1 MIKYEHMN
9 NNSYKGEVTM
19 EKHVHIIDNEKIK
32 DIPHI
37 DDYVLD
43 EMAVLFK
50 MFSDPTRLKIMNLL
64 LYKELNVCE
73 IANLLNMT
81 HSAISHQLA
90 TLKVVNLVKS
100 RKNGKEVYYSLSD
113 NHIHSIIAI
122 GKEHVMEE

>member
-1 MIKYEHMN
+1 
-9 NNSYKGEVTM
+9 M

-32 DIPHI
+32 EIPQI
-37 DDYVLD
+37 DNFTID

-50 MFSDPTRLKIMNLL
+50 MFADSTRLKIMNLL

-73 IANLLNMT
+73 IASLLNMT

-90 TLKVVNLVKS
+90 TLKMVNLVKS

-113 NHIHSIIAI
+113 NHIQSIISI
-122 GKEHVMEE
+122 GKDHIMEK